1 MASDRIQRRMDRN
14 NHIVD
19 VLVIGAGASGGAFTW
34 SLADA
39 GINVMCLEQGGWMDP
54 NSYPSTQN
62 DWEIHKQTDFNPNPN
77 FRELPQDYPVNESG
91 TPIAPLMYNAVG
103 GSTIHWSAHFPRLHP
118 SDFRVRTLDG
128 VADDWPVSYQQLEPY
143 FSLNDQIMGVSGI
156 TGDTAYPPKSER
168 QTPPIPLGKLGDTIV
183 RGFENLG
190 WHWWPS
196 DSAILTRPYDGRAA
210 CNNCGPCEI
219 GCPMRAKASTDV
231 TYWPKGIAKGAI
243 LQTNARVREI
253 TLGNDGLADGA
264 VYYDWDGRVQWQKA
278 RIVVMACNGI
288 GTPRL
293 LLNSRSSLFPHG
305 LANNSGLVGRNLMFH
320 PYSMV
325 MGVFDEQL
333 EGYKGPLGCSIISS
347 EFYETDLTRGFVR
360 GYAFQ
365 ILRSSGP
372 ATTAQGFVTT
382 SKVPWGSEHHR
393 VFNERF
399 GRTITV
405 AVIGEDLP
413 ESHNRVSLDPIL
425 TDSDGIPAP
434 KVDYRMSENSLKMMD
449 HGIARA
455 TEVLQAAGA
464 REVLVNP
471 LLRPAGWHLL
481 GTARMGAHVGNSVVD
496 GYGRSHDVKNLFIID
511 GSIFVTAGAVNPT
524 STIQALALYIADY
537 FKQNARYLLD

>member
-1 MASDRIQRRMDRN
+1 MAQN
-14 NHIVD
+14 NEVVD
-19 VLVIGAGASGGAFTW
+19 VLVIGAGASGAAFTW
-34 SLADA
+34 SLAQA
-39 GINVMCLEQGGWMDP
+39 GINVMCLEQGGWIDP
-54 NSYPSTQN
+54 TTYPSTQI

-77 FRELPQDYPVNESG
+77 LRGLLQDYPVNESE
-91 TPIAPLMYNAVG
+91 TPIAPLMFNAVG

-118 SDFRVRTLDG
+118 SDFRVKTLDG

-143 FSLNDQIMGVSGI
+143 FRLNDEMMGVAGI

-168 QTPPIPLGKLGDTIV
+168 QTPPIPLGRPGDTIV
-183 RGFENLG
+183 RGFEKLG

-210 CNNCGPCEI
+210 CNNCGPCEV
-219 GCPMRAKASTDV
+219 GCPLRAKASTDV
-231 TYWPKGIAKGAI
+231 TYWPKAIAKGAI
-243 LQTNARVREI
+243 LKTNARVREV
-253 TLGNDGLADGA
+253 TLGMNGLADGV
-264 VYYDWDGRVQWQKA
+264 VYYDSDGSLQRQKA

-293 LLNSRSSLFPHG
+293 LLNSRSGPFPDG
-305 LANNSGLVGRNLMFH
+305 LANNSGLVGKNLMFH

-333 EGYKGPLGCSIISS
+333 ESYKGPLGCSIISS
-347 EFYETDLTRGFVR
+347 EFYETDLNRGFVR

-365 ILRSSGP
+365 VLRSSGP
-372 ATTAQGFVTT
+372 AITAQGFVTT
-382 SKVPWGSEHHR
+382 SPVPWGSDHHR
-393 VFNERF
+393 VFDERF
-399 GRTITV
+399 GKTITV

-413 ESHNRVSLDPIL
+413 ESHNSVSLDPTL
-425 TDSDGIPAP
+425 TDNDGIPAP
-434 KVDYRMSENSLKMMD
+434 AVAYSMSDNSLKMMD

-464 REVLVNP
+464 TEVLVNP
-471 LLRPAGWHLL
+471 LLRSAGWHLL
-481 GTARMGAHVGNSVVD
+481 GTARMGTEIGNSVVD
-496 GYGRSHDVKNLFIID
+496 GYGRSHEVKNLFIID

-537 FKQNARYLLD
+537 FKQNARHLLD